1 MALKADQGTRSS
13 ERNSIGKDGDF
24 LVNLSQYCNLK
35 CMNFFI
41 ASQDATIVQCFLFS
55 RNGNSIDVNVP

>member
-35 CMNFFI
+35 CINFFI

-55 RNGNSIDVNVP
+55 RNGN